1 MGIIENLLKLRLQP
15 AEIVYKAP
23 LSPAAFHIRLK
34 SEKLKYDGFVPGYFL
49 RLGVGMDDDTH
60 GIRDKVRSYTAW
72 DYDANQ
78 GTVDLAVATHSKGV
92 GSKWVERC
100 QVGDM
105 VFFTWHK
112 CKLVVDDAAD
122 SYLMIGDLSS
132 LAHLYKIRRHLPESK
147 QVEGIFYS
155 QNQPDLFKDIDGSEP
170 FSLHEMPENPVEQ
183 LKEKIDAALP
193 AITGKKMVYLA
204 GDSRVCVAL
213 NHYFRKELKWDT
225 RQIKTK
231 PFWNPNK
238 KGLD

>member
-23 LSPAAFHIRLK
+23 LSPSAFHIRLK

-49 RLGVGMDDDTH
+49 RLGVGMDDQTA

-72 DYDANQ
+72 DYDAIQ
-78 GTVDLAVATHSKGV
+78 GTVDLAVATHSEGIGAQWAK
-92 GSKWVERC
+92 SC
-100 QVGDM
+100 QEGDR
-105 VFFTWHK
+105 VYFTWHK
-112 CKLVVDDAAD
+112 CKLIVDDAAD
-122 SYLMIGDLSS
+122 SYLMIGDLSA
-132 LAHLYKIRRHLPESK
+132 LAHLYKIRRHLTNK
-147 QVEGIFYS
+147 QVQGIFYS
-155 QNQPDLFKDIDGSEP
+155 QQISDLYKDLDGAEP
-170 FSLHEMPENPVEQ
+170 FSFYGLPENPIEQ
-183 LKEKIDAALP
+183 LKEKIEAVMP
-193 AITGKKMVYLA
+193 TMTGKKMVYLA

-238 KGLD
+238 KGMH

>member
-23 LSPAAFHIRLK
+23 LSPSAFHIRLK

-49 RLGVGMDDDTH
+49 RLGVGMGDDTA

-72 DYDANQ
+72 DYDAVQ
-78 GTVDLAVATHSKGV
+78 GTVDLAVATHSEGIGTTWAK
-92 GSKWVERC
+92 SC
-100 QVGDM
+100 QEGDT
-105 VFFTWHK
+105 VYFTWHK
-112 CKLVVDDAAD
+112 CKLIVDDTAD
-122 SYLMIGDLSS
+122 SYLMIGDLSA
-132 LAHLYKIRRHLPESK
+132 LAHLYKIRRHLSNK
-147 QVEGIFYS
+147 QVQGVFYS
-155 QNQPDLFKDIDGSEP
+155 QQISDLYKDMDGTEP
-170 FSLHEMPENPVEQ
+170 FSFYELPENPIEQ
-183 LKEKIDAALP
+183 LKEKIEAVVP
-193 AITGKKMVYLA
+193 TMTGKKMVYLA
-204 GDSRVCVAL
+204 GDSRVSVAL

>member
-15 AEIVYKAP
+15 AEIVYKASI
-23 LSPAAFHIRLK
+23 SPSAFHIRLK

-49 RLGVGMDDDTH
+49 RLGVGMDDETA

-72 DYDANQ
+72 DYDAVQ
-78 GTVDLAVATHSKGV
+78 GTVDLAVATHSEGIGTTWAK
-92 GSKWVERC
+92 SCE
-100 QVGDM
+100 VGDT
-105 VFFTWHK
+105 VYLTWHK
-112 CKLVVDDAAD
+112 CKLIVDDAAD
-122 SYLMIGDLSS
+122 SYLMIGDLSA
-132 LAHLYKIRRHLPESK
+132 LAHLYKIRRHLTNK
-147 QVEGIFYS
+147 QVQGIFYS
-155 QNQPDLFKDIDGSEP
+155 QKISDLYKDIDGTEP
-170 FSLHEMPENPVEQ
+170 LSFYELPENPIEQ
-183 LKEKIDAALP
+183 LKEKIEAVVP
-193 AITGKKMVYLA
+193 TMSGKKMVYLA

>member
-1 MGIIENLLKLRLQP
+1 MGIIESLLKLRLQP

-23 LSPAAFHIRLK
+23 LSPSAFHIRLK
-34 SEKLKYDGFVPGYFL
+34 SDRLKYDGFVPGYFL
-49 RLGVGMDDDTH
+49 RLGVGMDDDTQ

-72 DYDANQ
+72 DYDAGQ
-78 GTVDLAVATHSKGV
+78 GTVDIAVAIHSQGV
-92 GSKWVERC
+92 GAHWAQRC
-100 QVGDM
+100 QVGDQ

-122 SYLMIGDLSS
+122 SYLMIGDLSA
-132 LAHLYKIRRHLPESK
+132 LAHLYKIRRHLSENK
-147 QVEGIFYS
+147 QAQGIFYS
-155 QNQPDLFKDIDGSEP
+155 QNKTDLFKDIDGSKP
-170 FSLHEMPENPVEQ
+170 FSLHEMSENPIEA

-193 AITGKKMVYLA
+193 AMSGKRMVYLA
-204 GDSRVCVAL
+204 GDSQVCVAL

>member
-23 LSPAAFHIRLK
+23 LSPSAFHIRLK

-49 RLGVGMDDDTH
+49 RLGAGMDDEAS

-72 DYDANQ
+72 DYDAVQ
-78 GTVDLAVATHSKGV
+78 GTVDLAVATHSQGV
-92 GSKWVERC
+92 GTKWAQRC
-100 QVGDM
+100 EVGDE
-105 VFFTWHK
+105 VYFTWHK
-112 CKLVVDDAAD
+112 CKLVVDDIAD
-122 SYLMIGDLSS
+122 SYLMIGDLSA
-132 LAHLYKIRRHLPESK
+132 LAHLYKIRRHLPNK
-147 QVEGIFYS
+147 QIQGIFYS
-155 QNQPDLFKDIDGSEP
+155 QNQTDLFKDIDGAEP
-170 FSLHEMPENPVEQ
+170 FSLYGMPDNPVEQ

-193 AITGKKMVYLA
+193 TMTGKKMVYLA

-213 NHYFRKELKWDT
+213 NHYFRKELNWET

>member
-23 LSPAAFHIRLK
+23 LSPSAFHIRLQG
-34 SEKLKYDGFVPGYFL
+34 EKLKYDGFVPGYFL
-49 RLGVGMDDDTH
+49 RLGVGMDDEAS

-72 DYDANQ
+72 DYDAAQ
-78 GTVDLAVATHSKGV
+78 GTVDLAVATHSQGV
-92 GSKWVERC
+92 GSQWAERC
-100 QVGDM
+100 QVGDT

-112 CKLVVDDAAD
+112 CKLIVDDSAD
-122 SYLMIGDLSS
+122 SYLMIGDLSA
-132 LAHLYKIRRHLPESK
+132 LAHLYKIHRHLPESK
-147 QVEGIFYS
+147 QVRGIFYS
-155 QNQPDLFKDIDGSEP
+155 QHRTDLFKDLEGSEP
-170 FSLHEMPENPVEQ
+170 FSLYEMPENPIEQ
-183 LKEKIDAALP
+183 LKKEINIALP
-193 AITGKKMVYLA
+193 AMSGRKMVYLA

-213 NHYFRKELKWDT
+213 HQYFRKELKWDT